1 MSDRVVVNVVDG
13 VADVRLNRPDKLN
26 ALDNA
31 MFQALVETGV
41 ELARDRALRAAVLS
55 GEGRAFCAGLDFAS
69 FAAMSTEASEAN
81 QSSGVSASARPQ
93 AAEGGAQR
101 AVGERRSSR
110 AGARSERSERSQQL
124 RDSSATTSLLARD
137 SAESPA
143 NFAQRAAWVWTE
155 LPVPVIA
162 AVHGVAYG
170 GGLQIALG
178 ADLRLV
184 APDARLSVMEIKW
197 GLVPDMSGTQTLRRL
212 ARLDVVK
219 ELTFTGRIVSGT
231 EAVALGLATR
241 AVESPREA
249 ALEMAREIASKSP
262 DAIRAAK
269 RLLDASG
276 DLDVAE
282 GLRLEEQLQ
291 RSLIGGPNQVEAVR
305 ANVERRAPRFR
316 DPG

>member
-69 FAAMSTEASEAN
+69 FTAMGSST
-81 QSSGVSASARPQ
+81 PQ
-93 AAEGGAQR
+93 AGP
-101 AVGERRSSR
+101 
-110 AGARSERSERSQQL
+110 AR
-124 RDSSATTSLLARD
+124 SLLARD
-137 SAESPA
+137 AAESPA

-219 ELTFTGRIVSGT
+219 ELTYTGRIVSGT

-276 DLDVAE
+276 VVDVAE

-305 ANVERRAPRFR
+305 ANVERRPPRFS
-316 DPG
+316 DPS

>member
-1 MSDRVVVNVVDG
+1 MSDRVVVSVVDG

-26 ALDNA
+26 ALDGA
-31 MFQALVETGV
+31 MFQALVETGA
-41 ELARDRALRAAVLS
+41 ELARDRGLRAAVLS

-69 FAAMSTEASEAN
+69 FTGLAS
-81 QSSGVSASARPQ
+81 
-93 AAEGGAQR
+93 
-101 AVGERRSSR
+101 GENR
-110 AGARSERSERSQQL
+110 GP
-124 RDSSATTSLLARD
+124 SLLSREEP
-137 SAESPA
+137 ESIV

-170 GGLQIALG
+170 GGLQIALA

-212 ARLDVVK
+212 TRLDVAK
-219 ELTFTGRIVSGT
+219 ELTYTGRVVSGT

-241 AVESPREA
+241 VVETPREA
-249 ALEMAREIASKSP
+249 ALELAREIAGRSP
-262 DAIRAAK
+262 DAVRAAK

-276 DLDVAE
+276 VVGLAE
-282 GLRLEEQLQ
+282 GLRLEEELQ
-291 RSLIGGPNQVEAVR
+291 RSLIGRPNQIEAVR
-305 ANVERRAPRFR
+305 ANVEKRAPRFR
-316 DPG
+316 DSGDRSSS